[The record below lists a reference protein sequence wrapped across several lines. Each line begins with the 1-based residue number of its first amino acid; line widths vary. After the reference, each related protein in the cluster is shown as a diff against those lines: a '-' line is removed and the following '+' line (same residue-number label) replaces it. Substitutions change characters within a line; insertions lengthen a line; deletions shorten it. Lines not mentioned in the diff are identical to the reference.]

1 MRGWAGDHPLLSAC
15 ESSTRHRRH
24 RAWRLDQHGK
34 SSTVDDA
41 ADATQPMRRSRC
53 DAADAQPTMDASDD
67 ATAADHV
74 EGQVWPTLPIR
85 VGVTSMFGLFR
96 VCVSFPWRRPS
107 LRPFPTDMWWVRNV
121 LSCMSCTRVSQ
132 IRSAGRRRRPPRA
145 PPHGQRPLASSAH
158 RTAAHAPATQP
169 RPRPALPRP
178 RFEIQIFIDQ
188 R

>member
-34 SSTVDDA
+34 SSTADDA
-41 ADATQPMRRSRC
+41 ADATQLMRRSRC

-74 EGQVWPTLPIR
+74 EGRVWPTLPIR
-85 VGVTSMFGLFR
+85 GRCNLYVWS
-96 VCVSFPWRRPS
+96 VSCLCFVPLWRRPS
-107 LRPFPTDMWWVRNV
+107 LRPFPTDMRWVRNV
-121 LSCMSCTRVSQ
+121 LSCMSCIRVLQ
-132 IRSAGRRRRPPRA
+132 IRSAGRRRLDARRRAGGGGRGRPP
-145 PPHGQRPLASSAH
+145 
-158 RTAAHAPATQP
+158 PATQ
-169 RPRPALPRP
+169 PRP